1 LILGDSDYIKKKFG
15 VGYRLC
21 VSIKKTEEDD
31 EELLIKT
38 KAIIQ
43 NLVLSKVLGSSV
55 DLEFSKNDLNF
66 VLPFFS
72 QNQFA
77 DLFFSLENFNGNF
90 PLFVKI
96 IQYDS
101 FYLLKIKKFSLL

>member
-1 LILGDSDYIKKKFG
+1 MILGDSDYIKKKFG
-15 VGYRLC
+15 VGYRLG
-21 VSIKKTEEDD
+21 VSIKKSDEDN
-31 EELLIKT
+31 EELLTNT
-38 KAIIQ
+38 KANIQ

-77 DLFFSLENFNGNF
+77 DLFFFLENFKGDL
-90 PLFVKI
+90 PISVEI
-96 IQYDS
+96 YSMCS
-101 FYLLKIKKFSLL
+101 FNLI